1 MKAENALLGNVKLS
15 YKLMIG
21 YSILIF
27 LILLTAWAGWS
38 GIRLLGDR
46 TERSQDIAH
55 INDLAQK
62 VNISMQLYNLSYDA
76 EHAANWI
83 RSIDELS
90 IKLTAA
96 SNYFTSPKN
105 MSYIDQAIQ
114 STVNYRAKAD
124 EAIKF
129 ITTREKIRL
138 LFPQNAAV
146 ITSLL
151 NTELSRIDVASNQ
164 STQKLK
170 LDELLRL
177 MLIMRFEVRG
187 YIYNFSHEAEIPA
200 RNAIMGFANY
210 AKSNNGLY
218 ASVETAREL
227 DRVMEKYRSDFE
239 EFIVAQDMALKNQQ
253 QALRELDKLLSV
265 TADMTAFQGILRVED
280 IKSAQNLMVS
290 LVLIAIISGIISGYL
305 TSKSIVTPINQ
316 VIELVDK
323 ISAGDLT
330 HNQLISRKD
339 ELGVIQHH
347 MYSMAS
353 NLRSVIV
360 GFSDTATQISDQAL
374 ALASV
379 SQQTSDGA
387 HNQKIETDQVA
398 AAMHEMVATVTDVAS
413 NAERAAEVSTRA
425 AEAGRSSKTEVISAV
440 AQIEALASEVRKSRN
455 AMAGLKND
463 AGKIGRV
470 LEVIEAVAQQTNLL
484 ALNAAIEAARAGDAG
499 RGFAVVADEVRS
511 LAMRTQQST
520 EEIVQLI
527 DALHQATER
536 VESTLDVSWNLAE
549 NSVGLTKNVGDS
561 LGAMSES
568 ITSIES
574 MNQQIAVAA
583 EQQSMVAEDIS
594 RNIIN
599 VRDISEKTALGS
611 DLTAGSSTELAR
623 LSGHLRTLIDRF
635 KI

>member
-1 MKAENALLGNVKLS
+1 
-15 YKLMIG
+15 
-21 YSILIF
+21 
-27 LILLTAWAGWS
+27 
-38 GIRLLGDR
+38 
-46 TERSQDIAH
+46 
-55 INDLAQK
+55 
-62 VNISMQLYNLSYDA
+62 
-76 EHAANWI
+76 
-83 RSIDELS
+83 
-90 IKLTAA
+90 
-96 SNYFTSPKN
+96 
-105 MSYIDQAIQ
+105 
-114 STVNYRAKAD
+114 
-124 EAIKF
+124 
-129 ITTREKIRL
+129 
-138 LFPQNAAV
+138 
-146 ITSLL
+146 
-151 NTELSRIDVASNQ
+151 
-164 STQKLK
+164 
-170 LDELLRL
+170 
-177 MLIMRFEVRG
+177 
-187 YIYNFSHEAEIPA
+187 
-200 RNAIMGFANY
+200 
-210 AKSNNGLY
+210 
-218 ASVETAREL
+218 
-227 DRVMEKYRSDFE
+227 
-239 EFIVAQDMALKNQQ
+239 
-253 QALRELDKLLSV
+253 
-265 TADMTAFQGILRVED
+265 
-280 IKSAQNLMVS
+280 
-290 LVLIAIISGIISGYL
+290 
-305 TSKSIVTPINQ
+305 
-316 VIELVDK
+316 
-323 ISAGDLT
+323 
-330 HNQLISRKD
+330 
-339 ELGVIQHH
+339 